1 MVPENVANVKSQA
14 ADFKPLPQGVYEAQ
28 VIDITF
34 KPKEDA
40 KPSKYEAKDK
50 FWILLGILNAGENRG
65 RALTHFVT
73 SSFNAGF
80 SGGKSSKL
88 YDFAVAVMG
97 QHLDDKAGIDVNTL
111 VGGTLQIVV
120 KHTQVGDKTYA
131 NIVEV
136 MEMTKGKAVDR
147 FTEEELA
154 RLTANK
160 EEKFDP
166 SQLDNVDLG
175 VSPISK

>member
-34 KPKEDA
+34 KPKTEA
-40 KPSKYEAKDK
+40 KPSKFEAKDK
-50 FWILLGILNAGENRG
+50 FWALLGILNAGENRG
-65 RALTHFVT
+65 RLLTHFVT
-73 SSFNAGF
+73 TSFNAGF
-80 SGGKSSKL
+80 SGGQESKL
-88 YDFAVAVMG
+88 YSFAVAVMG
-97 QHLDDKAGIDVNTL
+97 QKLDDKAGIDVNSL

-120 KHTQVGDKTYA
+120 KHSTVGDKTYA

-136 MEMTKGKAVDR
+136 MEMTKGKVAER

-154 RLTANK
+154 KLLK
-160 EEKFDP
+160 EKDEKFDP
-166 SQLDNVDLG
+166 SQLDHVLDE
-175 VSPISK
+175 VK

>member
-14 ADFKPLPQGVYEAQ
+14 TEFKPMPQGLYEAQ

-34 KPKEDA
+34 KPKAEA
-40 KPSKYEAKDK
+40 KPSKFEAKDK

-65 RALTHFVT
+65 RLLTHFVST
-73 SSFNAGF
+73 SFNAGF
-80 SGGKSSKL
+80 KGGQASKL
-88 YDFAVAVMG
+88 YEFTCAVMG
-97 QHLDDKAGIDVNTL
+97 QKLDDKVGIDVNTL

-120 KHTQVGDKTYA
+120 KHAVVGDMTYA

-136 MEMTKGKAVDR
+136 IEMEKGKLVSV

-154 RLTANK
+154 KLTK
-160 EEKFDP
+160 VDEEKIDFT
-166 SQLDNVDLG
+166 SLDIDTV
-175 VSPISK
+175 K

>member
-14 ADFKPLPQGVYEAQ
+14 VDFKPLPQGVYEAQ

-34 KPKEDA
+34 KPKEEA

-50 FWILLGILNAGENRG
+50 FWILLGVLNAGENRG
-65 RALTHFVT
+65 RLLTHFVT
-73 SSFNAGF
+73 TSFNAGF

-97 QHLDDKAGIDVNTL
+97 QKLDDKSGIDVNTL

-120 KHTQVGDKTYA
+120 KHTTVGDTTYA

-136 MEMTKGKAVDR
+136 MEMTKGKSVER
-147 FTEEELA
+147 FNEQELSK
-154 RLTANK
+154 LIGEK
-160 EEKFDP
+160 EDKFDP
-166 SQLDNVDLG
+166 SDLDHVLDS
-175 VSPISK
+175 VK